1 MGKFIGLGI
10 IIVSIIVAI
19 IAISWMVKFIISFS
33 ADHIKYGKNPKPWL
47 RKKEWV
53 NKKVIWKGAVDF
65 QNKWTNIVSLNK
77 TV

>member
-1 MGKFIGLGI
+1 
-10 IIVSIIVAI
+10 
-19 IAISWMVKFIISFS
+19 MVKFIISFS